1 MLSPHRCCRTHS
13 KCWLPCFYQAR
24 SPSIIRKV
32 ILGASHP
39 RLFFLH
45 SISPHTSPKK
55 TWRDRWT
62 LFPHGLCLGKVQLL
76 QRGSHLSSLPELPST
91 HGEWGMP
98 HGSATG
104 CQQSEDFR
112 EHKAYIY
119 IYLYR
124 IKSICSLDTPPKFNI
139 GRYSWMV
146 VGR

>member
-1 MLSPHRCCRTHS
+1 MLASMF
-13 KCWLPCFYQAR
+13 LPSDS

-55 TWRDRWT
+55 PWRDRWT

-104 CQQSEDFR
+104 CQQSEGFHV
-112 EHKAYIY
+112 HKAYIY
-119 IYLYR
+119 IFIYLY
-124 IKSICSLDTPPKFNI
+124 IYIFFLFIQNKKHL
-139 GRYSWMV
+139 
-146 VGR
+146 